1 MSLSL
6 EMMAIID
13 HSTKDLDWLI
23 HKEKTYNIIQLEHE
37 LHKNVPLLNKDQWVI
52 YDDVIHTIE
61 NSLKCFFM
69 NGLDGIRKTF
79 LYNTL
84 LAYVR
89 SYSNIIMVV
98 TSFEIAILL
107 INDSR
112 TAHLWFKI
120 LINLNSLS
128 TCNILQ
134 RSKEACLINIV
145 KLFV

>member
-1 MSLSL
+1 
-6 EMMAIID
+6 
-13 HSTKDLDWLI
+13 
-23 HKEKTYNIIQLEHE
+23 
-37 LHKNVPLLNKDQWVI
+37 
-52 YDDVIHTIE
+52 
-61 NSLKCFFM
+61 M

-112 TAHLWFKI
+112 TAHL
-120 LINLNSLS
+120 
-128 TCNILQ
+128 
-134 RSKEACLINIV
+134 
-145 KLFV
+145 